1 MPGPGPKPDAPPMPS
16 PDPKPDPAPG
26 PPGSSST
33 PPPKPAPPPA
43 AAAPPPP
50 PKPAPPPKV
59 DLKAPVDSPV
69 LKALQAQLPQAVV
82 EVSFHAGE
90 TTVLLKKENLL
101 EVCRFLKEDPN
112 LQMDY
117 LSNLCGV
124 DFPDRPERFEVVYHL
139 FSISLKHRIN
149 LKVRTADGDPVPS
162 VTGVWRTANWH
173 EREVLDLLGVSFD
186 GHPDP
191 RRILLTDEWQ
201 GHPLRKEYPTKGY
214 DRDHLKLR

>member
-1 MPGPGPKPDAPPMPS
+1 MPGPGPKPDPPAAPPR
-16 PDPKPDPAPG
+16 AG
-26 PPGSSST
+26 AST
-33 PPPKPAPPPA
+33 SPPPKPESPA
-43 AAAPPPP
+43 APGSPP
-50 PKPAPPPKV
+50 PKPAPPPKI

-69 LKALQAQLPQAVV
+69 LKALQAKLPQAIV

-90 TTVLLKKENLL
+90 ATALLKKENLL
-101 EVCRFLKEDPN
+101 EACRFLKEDPN
-112 LQMDY
+112 LRMEY

-149 LKVRTADGDPVPS
+149 LKVRTPDGEPVPS
-162 VTGVWRTANWH
+162 VAGIWRTANWH
-173 EREVLDLLGVSFD
+173 EREAFDLLGISFE

-201 GHPLRKEYPTKGY
+201 GHPLRKEYPVKGY